1 MTELMEKV
9 FVEVAKLKQ
18 DDQNMIAARILE
30 EIEDEQRSA
39 EKFFSSQDTL
49 ARIVDEARKEIPE
62 GKTYPLDDIL

>member
-1 MTELMEKV
+1 MTELLQKAFKE
-9 FVEVAKLKQ
+9 ASKLKQ

-39 EKFFSSQDTL
+39 EKFVNSQDTL
-49 ARIVDEARKEIPE
+49 ARIVDEARKEIAE